1 LASLFGE
8 YQTRHWRMA
17 ASLPIHSQP
26 QALIRPIDH
35 HGEFTLSVM
44 VAVAIGMIWVHF
56 APVVSNVAFPNQWP
70 RE

>member
-1 LASLFGE
+1 MIFGLDPKHARGLCRIVLGVLIGQSLWRVS
-8 YQTRHWRMA
+8 TRHWRMA

-44 VAVAIGMIWVHF
+44 VAVAIG
-56 APVVSNVAFPNQWP
+56 
-70 RE
+70 